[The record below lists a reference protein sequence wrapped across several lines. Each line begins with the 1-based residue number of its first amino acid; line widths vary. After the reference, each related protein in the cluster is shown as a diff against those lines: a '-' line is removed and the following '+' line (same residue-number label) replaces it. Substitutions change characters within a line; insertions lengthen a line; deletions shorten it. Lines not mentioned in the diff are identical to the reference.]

1 MTDDRLI
8 LLLRDLAALAELRR
22 DSSPFA
28 IVPRSMRGG
37 SPLGSMISKSSNA
50 PADATDAQVRRLTNY
65 LLTGHGQTAT
75 QVRGALLQRIA
86 EEPLPGDP
94 AAEYDPAHA
103 QEVGRR
109 IEGAPP
115 RVRCVLDALR
125 HVPTPY
131 DPREAVCQRLADVLG
146 ETRADNK
153 TSRAEDHAWH
163 TEKIRI
169 LSGLTAQMQGHGEKL
184 NAVHA
189 DVLHIKTSLGKD

>member
-1 MTDDRLI
+1 MNSMTDDRLI

-22 DSSPFA
+22 DSSPSA

-50 PADATDAQVRRLTNY
+50 PADASEAQVRRLTNY

-103 QEVGRR
+103 QAVGRR

-125 HVPTPY
+125 HVPSPY
-131 DPREAVCQRLADVLG
+131 NPREAVCQRLADVLAPPELFEAWRRKDRDVPPSLVWAG
-146 ETRADNK
+146 ALLDD
-153 TSRAEDHAWH
+153 ALVWWFHAA
-163 TEKIRI
+163 RRV
-169 LSGLTAQMQGHGEKL
+169 A
-184 NAVHA
+184 
-189 DVLHIKTSLGKD
+189 